1 VRSGAGAVDPDA
13 AGSGAVRPAAA
24 RGRLALQLFL
34 TLLILALVPGGW
46 LKLGAFLLVWAA
58 TFRGLSLRELG
69 VYAAVSALFAVMDI
83 MAVRQGVFR
92 FTSPDYLGLPVW
104 EFGMWGFYVL
114 HTVRMLDGPPPAGP
128 LWKVLA
134 LAALFALPFVT
145 LADQQALLLASALLF
160 AVALGFFHEP
170 ADLRYVGYMIA
181 VGAVVEYL
189 GVWSGQWSYPA
200 NPPGG
205 VAFWF
210 VTMWGGIG
218 LFTRRLLL
226 RLL

>member
-1 VRSGAGAVDPDA
+1 
-13 AGSGAVRPAAA
+13 
-24 RGRLALQLFL
+24 
-34 TLLILALVPGGW
+34 
-46 LKLGAFLLVWAA
+46 
-58 TFRGLSLRELG
+58 
-69 VYAAVSALFAVMDI
+69 MDI

-114 HTVRMLDGPPPAGP
+114 HTVRMLDGPAPSGP
-128 LWKVLA
+128 LWKVLT

-145 LADQQALLLASALLF
+145 LADQQALLIASTLLF
-160 AVALGFFHEP
+160 AVALGFFHER

-181 VGAVVEYL
+181 MGAVVEYL
-189 GVWSGQWSYPA
+189 GVWCGQWSYPA